1 MSVKPLGE
9 RVLIKVKASEEKTSG
24 GLIIPQASQEKTQEG
39 TVTAVGESDK
49 ITVKVGDNVMYD
61 KYAGTSLKINGE
73 DYLII
78 KAEEIL
84 AVIG

>member
-1 MSVKPLGE
+1 MNVKPLGE